1 MPFLPLIFAI
11 LLFSQN
17 LNAYLDPGTGSL
29 LLSSIVAIFASLLYF
44 LKGAF
49 YKIKMGGGSRRIL
62 SRKKSQNLA
71 KNAESTADSAFL
83 AQIPQNSIVIY
94 AEDKRYYSL
103 FKPII
108 DAFERLHYPYTY
120 YTSDERDPMLEFQS
134 NFGHIECI
142 GADNKAFARLNS
154 LEADICLMTTPQL
167 DVLQLKRSKGVKH
180 YCHILHSLPH
190 IDNYEIFA
198 LDYFDS
204 VFTNSPIHTD
214 FLREVEKIRGLKHK
228 QVAIVGCPYLDYL
241 AEKVKDL
248 RETQSQDKQTHYPI
262 ILVAPSWGR
271 EALLSKYGMN
281 LLKPLLD
288 SGYHI
293 IIRPHPQS
301 YISEKEML
309 DSLHAQT
316 SHYENLKWDNRT
328 DNIHAFAQSSLIIGD
343 FSGVLFDYLALF
355 SKPIITAEFHF
366 NVIGYD
372 LEDTSHKTPWV
383 ANALREISTSIAPSD
398 FGNIKDII
406 DSTLKDKLQAQNRA
420 KYKELLWH
428 YQGCGGERTAIE
440 LIKIH
445 KRILEESLGEEIYT
459 HKQILAVDKLL
470 QNAESQNFPLPC
482 GGGQRGWV
490 DSANAESNKKNGENI
505 TNSANQINLDCHDSA
520 SQNLAMTENIADSAN
535 RRILR
540 KFAKSKIKN
549 THPLAPSARE
559 GGVLNLPSAREGGAD
574 SANRTKIAKSP
585 KKDAK

>member
-1 MPFLPLIFAI
+1 MPFIFAI

-17 LNAYLDPGTGSL
+17 LHAYLDPGTGSL
-29 LLSSIVAIFASLLYF
+29 LLSSLVAIFASLLYF

-62 SRKKSQNLA
+62 SRKKSQNLV
-71 KNAESTADSAFL
+71 KTAESTADSAFL

-120 YTSDERDPMLEFQS
+120 YTSDERDPMLKFQS

-190 IDNYEIFA
+190 IDNYEVFA

-241 AEKVKDL
+241 AQKVKDL
-248 RETQSQDKQTHYPI
+248 REAQSQDKQTTSADFTHPLAPSAREGGQNAESNI
-262 ILVAPSWGR
+262 SPSQMRAGDKGGGFKAPTILLAPSWGR

-316 SHYENLKWDNRT
+316 SHYENLKWDTNT

-366 NVIGYD
+366 NIIGYD

-398 FGNIKDII
+398 FGSIKDII
-406 DSTLKDKLQAQNRA
+406 DSTLKDELQAQNRT

-470 QNAESQNFPLPC
+470 QNAESRTAFCHIERSEISKKDSSPTAQN
-482 GGGQRGWV
+482 
-490 DSANAESNKKNGENI
+490 DKNGGD
-505 TNSANQINLDCHDSA
+505 SHAN
-520 SQNLAMTENIADSAN
+520 
-535 RRILR
+535 
-540 KFAKSKIKN
+540 K
-549 THPLAPSARE
+549 
-559 GGVLNLPSAREGGAD
+559 AD